1 MAFDREDPADL
12 AALKTEVNTDPN
24 GYGYIP
30 DKTETV
36 IDNINETRPAITVS
50 KPRISAAD
58 VRSFTTYAGY
68 DGLAID
74 EQEWLRW
81 MTGSNGIG
89 EENMVVTTD
98 LRARLTGDGGTS
110 IWAPADRIAMEAAM
124 LALIDVPGSRAEEL
138 FGYATVISEQDWFAA
153 RDS

>member
-1 MAFDREDPADL
+1 MTFDRTDPADL
-12 AALKTEVNTDPN
+12 AALNTEVTTDPLGIGYDVN
-24 GYGYIP
+24 GNVDTAIVEP
-30 DKTETV
+30 
-36 IDNINETRPAITVS
+36 INAKNYTVS

-58 VRSFTTYAGY
+58 VRAATTYDGY

-81 MTGSNGIG
+81 MTGSNGVG
-89 EENMVVTTD
+89 EENMPVTTD

-110 IWAPADRIAMEAAM
+110 IWAPADRVAMEAAM
-124 LALIDVPGSRAEEL
+124 LTLFDVPGSRAEVL
-138 FGYATVISEQDWFAA
+138 FGYGTTISRADWIAA